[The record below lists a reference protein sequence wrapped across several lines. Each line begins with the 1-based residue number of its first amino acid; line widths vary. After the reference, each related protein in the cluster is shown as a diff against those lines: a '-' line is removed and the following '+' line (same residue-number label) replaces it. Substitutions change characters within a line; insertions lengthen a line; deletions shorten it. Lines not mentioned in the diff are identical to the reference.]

1 MSTAL
6 CIALLGGTV
15 LARLDLADF
24 TLSWRH
30 SIEKIEWQE
39 DWHVDPA
46 GLTLR
51 RARVRGSGAGM
62 DPPPDAEVIDGWWQ
76 YEPRLAPQPRLTL
89 ARSGMVPDHRLCF
102 DGACRPLGALAGH
115 VAGDVPLVLSPCAA
129 GP

>member
-1 MSTAL
+1 M
-6 CIALLGGTV
+6 
-15 LARLDLADF
+15 ARLDTTDF

-39 DWHVDPA
+39 DWHVEPA
-46 GLTLR
+46 GLTLQ

-76 YEPRLAPQPRLTL
+76 YDPHLARLPRLTL

-102 DGACRPLGALAGH
+102 DDECRPLGALAGN
-115 VAGDVPLVLSPCAA
+115 VAEDVPLVLSPCAS
-129 GP
+129 GPLP